1 MKDIVKKAGVS
12 HLFHIESCACHTDA
26 LGCRPHRG
34 TRAKLSEVGIS
45 TEGKIARL
53 IRYDDYEAFDFIVGM
68 DRYNIYDMEVKF
80 LGDPKGKVKLL
91 LEYAGLNRDVA
102 DPWYTGNFDD
112 TYDDCLKGC
121 TALFDFIMK
130 KQ

>member
-1 MKDIVKKAGVS
+1 
-12 HLFHIESCACHTDA
+12 
-26 LGCRPHRG
+26 
-34 TRAKLSEVGIS
+34 
-45 TEGKIARL
+45 
-53 IRYDDYEAFDFIVGM
+53 M